1 MKYVLSVA
9 LWLKPQNFFIN
20 ADGVVLSQECRT
32 FVERHFSSF
41 TFLVCIVFGE
51 RQLICHSVLIHHKFQ
66 GKGRNIRHETSQYS
80 VSSDQY
86 INQVSSYFR
95 HFVTTSFFLVHICL
109 KFKTLKNSLMFELY
123 EISNDICQTLI
134 EIFRR

>member
-66 GKGRNIRHETSQYS
+66 GKGRNIFITSQFVLEYS
-80 VSSDQY
+80 ELQTQPLGKKKNRVKGVVGSC
-86 INQVSSYFR
+86 ICFGLGAKLR
-95 HFVTTSFFLVHICL
+95 HGPSRGRVLLVRAIP
-109 KFKTLKNSLMFELY
+109 
-123 EISNDICQTLI
+123 
-134 EIFRR
+134 

>member
-1 MKYVLSVA
+1 MLLAKKMAVARKSINYTRPLRLILESFSPFVVGSTWRKCFNSV
-9 LWLKPQNFFIN
+9 
-20 ADGVVLSQECRT
+20 
-32 FVERHFSSF
+32 
-41 TFLVCIVFGE
+41 
-51 RQLICHSVLIHHKFQ
+51 IHNKFQ